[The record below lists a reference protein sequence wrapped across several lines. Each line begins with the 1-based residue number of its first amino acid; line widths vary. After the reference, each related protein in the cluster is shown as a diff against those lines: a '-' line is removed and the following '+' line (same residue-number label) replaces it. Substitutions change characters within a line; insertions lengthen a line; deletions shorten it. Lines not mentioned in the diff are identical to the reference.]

1 MKTKTPWPSW
11 WIAIFSVVLF
21 SPFGSL
27 LLTWQNLK
35 RINYKHIHTKRF
47 VAITVL
53 ILIIFTA
60 FVVIS
65 DITDT
70 NKAAIR
76 PISYLFSAYFPLIHA
91 KKIKNW
97 EAFNFQKAKL
107 DWYFVLWGILGLG
120 LQSTL
125 FYLSAF
131 LFSLF
136 NLSIFR
142 GV

>member
-1 MKTKTPWPSW
+1 M
-11 WIAIFSVVLF
+11 WIAISSAVLF
-21 SPFGSL
+21 GPLGSL

-35 RINYKHIHTKRF
+35 RINYSHIHTKRF

-60 FVVIS
+60 FAAIS

-70 NKAAIR
+70 NKATIR
-76 PISYLFSAYFPLIHA
+76 PISYLLSIYFPLMHA
-91 KKIKNW
+91 KKIKDW
-97 EAFNFQKAKL
+97 EASNLQKAGF

-120 LQSTL
+120 LQSVLLYL
-125 FYLSAF
+125 FTF

-136 NLSIFR
+136 SLSIFK
-142 GV
+142 GYYEDF